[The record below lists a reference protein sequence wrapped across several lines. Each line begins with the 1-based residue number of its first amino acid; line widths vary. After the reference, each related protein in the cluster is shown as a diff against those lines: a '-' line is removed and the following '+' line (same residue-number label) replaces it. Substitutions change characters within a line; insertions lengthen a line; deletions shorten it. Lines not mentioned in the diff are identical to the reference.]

1 MMTFDLNDTF
11 FIVLLHCNSAMAQ
24 PQNAETALRDKDRT
38 RADSQFSVLNYSFNS
53 ATLGQG
59 GGQMLTSLDLRFRT

>member
-1 MMTFDLNDTF
+1 MMTSDLNDTF

-38 RADSQFSVLNYSFNS
+38 RADSQFSVLNY
-53 ATLGQG
+53 
-59 GGQMLTSLDLRFRT
+59 